1 MKNILLVIATF
12 ILMSFTNWQTD
23 FTTAQKQAKEQNK
36 LIFLNFSG
44 SDWCGPCIMFRKQ
57 VLEDEIFK
65 QFADTHLIL
74 INADFPRQKKNQL
87 SKEQQKANG
96 LLADKYNKKGLFP
109 LTVLLN
115 ADGKILKT
123 WEGKPKG
130 ETSDFIDDIINF
142 IVK

>member
-1 MKNILLVIATF
+1 MKKYLYIFSAF

-23 FTTAQKQAKEQNK
+23 FTTAKQLANEQNK
-36 LIFLNFSG
+36 LVLLNFSG

-57 VLEDEIFK
+57 VLEDETFK

-87 SKEQQKANG
+87 SKEEQKANG

-123 WEGKPKG
+123 WEGKPKE
-130 ETSDFIDDIINF
+130 ETTDFIDEIRNF